1 MVMQLTQRDREVR
14 IIPADAGAIA
24 EGFPC
29 RPAGACVF
37 VAEGDVLV
45 NVVADGLDAAAAEQ
59 RLSEQ
64 RPGGLGEPV
73 GLAISATREQYQG
86 LFDRTG

>member
-1 MVMQLTQRDREVR
+1 VPSQKASRAVLLAR
-14 IIPADAGAIA
+14 
-24 EGFPC
+24 
-29 RPAGACVF
+29 ACS

-59 RLSEQ
+59 RLSEP

-73 GLAISATREQYQG
+73 ALAISATREQYQG